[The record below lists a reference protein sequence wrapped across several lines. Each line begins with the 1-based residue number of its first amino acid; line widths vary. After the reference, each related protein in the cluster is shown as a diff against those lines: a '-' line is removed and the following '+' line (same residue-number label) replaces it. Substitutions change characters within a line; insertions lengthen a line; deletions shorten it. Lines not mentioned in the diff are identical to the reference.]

1 MRGAVVVA
9 DAIADSVTVQDVQ
22 QESTASGLLKPP
34 PARVNEIAETEAEE
48 TTAVVGEMC

>member
-9 DAIADSVTVQDVQ
+9 DAVAEFLTVQD
-22 QESTASGLLKPP
+22 QESTASGLKPP